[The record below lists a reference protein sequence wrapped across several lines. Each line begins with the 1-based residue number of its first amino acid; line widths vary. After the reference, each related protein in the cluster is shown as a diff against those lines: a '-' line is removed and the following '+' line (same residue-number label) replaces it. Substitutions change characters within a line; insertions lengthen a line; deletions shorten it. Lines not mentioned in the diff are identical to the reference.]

1 MGLQQWSWWTRE
13 WARLSGAVA
22 KRRKV
27 FREGLHSLKQHK
39 MVVFVLASTMVR
51 VNPYGSSK
59 QKLGTILD
67 SFWTTPTL
75 HLLDW

>member
-1 MGLQQWSWWTRE
+1 MELVDERMGTSFGCGCEAQ
-13 WARLSGAVA
+13 
-22 KRRKV
+22 
-27 FREGLHSLKQHK
+27 EGGI
-39 MVVFVLASTMVR
+39 VLATTMVR

-59 QKLGTILD
+59 KKLGTILD